1 MESNK
6 LQRTKNEITEE
17 AKEISKKLVKI
28 IFSDYKISEENST
41 NMDDA
46 FALVEDL
53 AQINE
58 ILQRVIERRNE
69 SYVKK

>member
-1 MESNK
+1 MESKK

-28 IFSDYKISEENST
+28 IFSDYKISEENQI

>member
-1 MESNK
+1 MTYGINW
-6 LQRTKNEITEE
+6 EIYKKKEQE
-17 AKEISKKLVKI
+17 EISKKLVKI

>member
-28 IFSDYKISEENST
+28 IFSDYKKSEENQI

>member
-1 MESNK
+1 MESKK

-28 IFSDYKISEENST
+28 LFTDYKKSEENQI

>member
-1 MESNK
+1 MESGK
-6 LQRTKNEITEE
+6 LLRTKNEVTEE

-28 IFSDYKISEENST
+28 LFTDYKKSEENQI

-69 SYVKK
+69 SYIKK

>member
-1 MESNK
+1 MESGK
-6 LQRTKNEITEE
+6 LLRTKNEVTEE

-28 IFSDYKISEENST
+28 LFNDYKKSEENQT